1 MSDISPK
8 YWMPGV
14 AIAALVTLYAAYK
27 TLPVQPSAYAS
38 QAAPVADPKTERI
51 AGAKADA
58 MRAALAGK
66 TCETKYA
73 YFDCEKERAELDKN
87 VQALDCAMADAA
99 SGDAEREKLHRR
111 WQQDMLVQTG
121 TFLYASGKCEAKR

>member
-38 QAAPVADPKTERI
+38 QAAPVADPKT
-51 AGAKADA
+51 DA
-58 MRAALAGK
+58 SLAQK
-66 TCETKYA
+66 RTHA
-73 YFDCEKERAELDKN
+73 RR
-87 VQALDCAMADAA
+87 
-99 SGDAEREKLHRR
+99 SGREN
-111 WQQDMLVQTG
+111 M
-121 TFLYASGKCEAKR
+121 